1 MNKMKSKR
9 DAEWKTHIAEIAEI
23 LATGILRLRIRDV
36 CSKLN
41 SAPVSENSLEV
52 PSAKSL
58 HGLEP
63 EQRGNR
69 R

>member
-36 CSKLN
+36 RAKLN
-41 SAPVSENSLEV
+41 SAPASENSLEV

-63 EQRGNR
+63 EHGEENR
-69 R
+69 